1 MESIKGGVEELLAH
15 MEVAAE
21 RDMEAIKEGRPAF
34 LKFKMLKE
42 VSKTPSIPLKEKT
55 AAMAALK
62 GLLAHMELGCRSG
75 HGSHQ
80 GRVACFPGVQDA
92 QGGELQCPGWT
103 ANLVGRGQNI
113 LPAGSNSWQNAFLF
127 VT

>member
-42 VSKTPSIPLKEKT
+42 VSKTPFKSSEGEESSIGSI
-55 AAMAALK
+55 K
-62 GLLAHMELGCRSG
+62 GPAGTHGGGCRSG
-75 HGSHQ
+75 HGGH
-80 GRVACFPGVQDA
+80 
-92 QGGELQCPGWT
+92 
-103 ANLVGRGQNI
+103 
-113 LPAGSNSWQNAFLF
+113 
-127 VT
+127 